1 MFSVYLPA
9 SFLSRA
15 GQGSWWMLVQLQV
28 FQRLFC
34 VKGTSPSEYYFS
46 LIAWEALNSHSKL
59 SAGISWEGFTEG
71 ECRHAL
77 FVLQLH
83 LLLVVLYAEQL
94 LGPPALMP
102 NSRRSRSWEESL
114 VTYCLISFPHVS
126 SGCSELF
133 FYFSCTGNQ
142 CLQQLPL
149 YFSNLFWP
157 LSLNLQSKL
166 WYVNSCSFA
175 VD

>member
-1 MFSVYLPA
+1 
-9 SFLSRA
+9 
-15 GQGSWWMLVQLQV
+15 MLVQLQV

-34 VKGTSPSEYYFS
+34 VKGTNPSEYYFS

-83 LLLVVLYAEQL
+83 LLLAVLYAEQL
-94 LGPPALMP
+94 LGPPAVMP
-102 NSRRSRSWEESL
+102 DSHHSRSWEESL
-114 VTYCLISFPHVS
+114 VTYCLISFPHVGLRLS

-133 FYFSCTGNQ
+133 FYFSCTGSQ
-142 CLQQLPL
+142 CLQQLPSLDQVPL